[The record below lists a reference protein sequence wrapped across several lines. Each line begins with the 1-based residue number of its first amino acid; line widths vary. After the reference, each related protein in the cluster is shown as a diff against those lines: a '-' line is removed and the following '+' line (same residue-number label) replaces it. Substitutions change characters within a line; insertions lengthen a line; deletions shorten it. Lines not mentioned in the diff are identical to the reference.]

1 MKELLKMFRYVH
13 TNIIAK
19 DANRLIGFYKTVFHC
34 ENINGTRDLRGEWLD
49 KLTGLSEAH
58 ITGEHLLLP
67 GYNNEHPTLEIF
79 SYDTLKKAIPA
90 EDLSKDLKAGKAMDF
105 VRDNAIVT
113 EGGRRRGNAK
123 RSYKSWWKCC
133 WRGCYC
139 RLSGWNTSSLCIC
152 ERSGGEHY

>member
-1 MKELLKMFRYVH
+1 MFRYVH

-90 EDLSKDLKAGKAMDF
+90 EINRPGIAHIAFEVDDVEATLKEVIKAGGSAVGEVVTADYPDGTQAVF
-105 VRDNAIVT
+105 VYAKDP
-113 EGGRRRGNAK
+113 EGNIIELQN
-123 RSYKSWWKCC
+123 
-133 WRGCYC
+133 WRK
-139 RLSGWNTSSLCIC
+139 IKD
-152 ERSGGEHY
+152 